1 MKIIEDKLK
10 DIKNQHALWLKN
22 KKGKKMTKKITAKK
36 LRIIEQI
43 DHALIV
49 LDREESGYNY
59 IVDTMSVMQLQTIK
73 GELFDEI
80 WYLENRPQKF
90 TVNSGR

>member
-1 MKIIEDKLK
+1 
-10 DIKNQHALWLKN
+10 
-22 KKGKKMTKKITAKK
+22 MTSKVTAKK

-43 DHALIV
+43 DRALIV
-49 LDREESGYNY
+49 LDREESGYDY

-80 WYLENRPQKF
+80 WYLENIPQKI
-90 TVNSGR
+90 TINGEIKRWNMKKNYMN

>member
-1 MKIIEDKLK
+1 MTITADKV
-10 DIKNQHALWLKN
+10 
-22 KKGKKMTKKITAKK
+22 TAKK

-43 DHALIV
+43 DRALIV
-49 LDREESGYNY
+49 LDREESGYDY

-80 WYLENRPQKF
+80 WYTENRPQKI
-90 TVNSGR
+90 TINGEIKRWNMKKN

>member
-1 MKIIEDKLK
+1 MKG
-10 DIKNQHALWLKN
+10 Q
-22 KKGKKMTKKITAKK
+22 KMTSKVITAKK

-43 DHALIV
+43 DRALYV
-49 LDREESGYNY
+49 LDRDASGYDY

-73 GELFDEI
+73 GELFDEV

-90 TVNSGR
+90 TVNKGR

>member
-1 MKIIEDKLK
+1 
-10 DIKNQHALWLKN
+10 
-22 KKGKKMTKKITAKK
+22 MTSKVITAKK

-90 TVNSGR
+90 TVNRGR

>member
-1 MKIIEDKLK
+1 MKG
-10 DIKNQHALWLKN
+10 Q
-22 KKGKKMTKKITAKK
+22 KMTNKVITAKK

-43 DHALIV
+43 DRALYV
-49 LDREESGYNY
+49 LDRDASGYDY

-73 GELFDEI
+73 GELFDEV

-90 TVNSGR
+90 TVNKGR

>member
-1 MKIIEDKLK
+1 MT
-10 DIKNQHALWLKN
+10 N
-22 KKGKKMTKKITAKK
+22 KVITAKK

-43 DHALIV
+43 DRALYV
-49 LDREESGYNY
+49 LDRDASGYDY

-73 GELFDEI
+73 GELFDEV

-90 TVNSGR
+90 TVNSGK

>member
-1 MKIIEDKLK
+1 MKG
-10 DIKNQHALWLKN
+10 Q
-22 KKGKKMTKKITAKK
+22 KMTNKVITAKK

-43 DHALIV
+43 DRALYV
-49 LDREESGYNY
+49 LDRDASGYDY

-90 TVNSGR
+90 TVNKGR

>member
-1 MKIIEDKLK
+1 MT
-10 DIKNQHALWLKN
+10 N
-22 KKGKKMTKKITAKK
+22 KVITAKK

-43 DHALIV
+43 DRALYV
-49 LDREESGYNY
+49 LDRDASGYDY

-73 GELFDEI
+73 GELFDEV

-90 TVNSGR
+90 TVNKGR

>member
-1 MKIIEDKLK
+1 
-10 DIKNQHALWLKN
+10 
-22 KKGKKMTKKITAKK
+22 MTSKVITAKK

-49 LDREESGYNY
+49 LDREASGYEY

>member
-1 MKIIEDKLK
+1 M
-10 DIKNQHALWLKN
+10 
-22 KKGKKMTKKITAKK
+22 KGKKMTITADKVTAKK

-43 DHALIV
+43 DRALYV
-49 LDREESGYNY
+49 LDRDASGYDY

-80 WYLENRPQKF
+80 WYTENRPQKI
-90 TVNSGR
+90 TVNKVK